1 MAQRFLTLEE
11 AAEQLGITK
20 ERLLALREANR
31 VTGYKDG
38 ASWKFRS
45 EVIDK
50 LAEDGI
56 PSTDASASDLALNLD
71 DEDDDYTFP
80 ADSSLSLPAETPTE
94 TAASDDDE
102 LTLGGDDELTLG
114 DDELSLA
121 PADEPAPAAA
131 APGSGSDLSL
141 DSEEMVAGPASDIS
155 LDDVDEPTV
164 AGLDEGSDDALALD
178 DDGSIDINTD
188 SILLSENELGV
199 SMSGSPSTI
208 IGKAD
213 LDADLDL
220 SPIDKGAGPASDV
233 RLASE
238 SDVLPIGDDDLGL
251 DLPSPSGNFEGLE
264 ELEVDLEAESS
275 RILAPED
282 VAKAQAA
289 AKASE
294 SAKKAA
300 ASKSG
305 LSDLDLDLAPL
316 GSDIAAGASDINLGG
331 EKGSSGSLAGL
342 SALELDDDDDQV
354 LGDGSDVTLS
364 GESSGINIIS
374 PSDSGLALDEVPL
387 DLSGSAPIGSSLDL
401 GMGSSIA
408 SASDVS
414 LEPLAINVG
423 PESKIGDFQLTP
435 LGDDDGDDEKDSS
448 QVIALDEISEES
460 AGAPL
465 ASGFGEEAG
474 MMSEDFGLGLTPGGA
489 APVALAPAGPDTPF
503 SLANVLLL
511 ACCLLVISLC
521 GMMTYDLVRNIWHF
535 DEVGKINSTLLQ
547 ALNPFLG
554 R

>member
-11 AAEQLGITK
+11 AANQLGISND
-20 ERLLALREANR
+20 RLLALRQANK

-45 EVIDK
+45 EAIEK
-50 LAEDGI
+50 LAEGGI
-56 PSTDASASDLALNLD
+56 PEIEPSPSDLALNLD
-71 DEDDDYTFP
+71 DEDDDFKFP
-80 ADSSLSLPAETPTE
+80 EDSSGSLKAEPTSDLELGLADEETPPAKAE
-94 TAASDDDE
+94 PAGS
-102 LTLGGDDELTLG
+102 
-114 DDELSLA
+114 ELSLEDEGLSSA
-121 PADEPAPAAA
+121 PP
-131 APGSGSDLSL
+131 
-141 DSEEMVAGPASDIS
+141 SDIS
-155 LDDVDEPTV
+155 LEDVDEPTV

-178 DDGSIDINTD
+178 DDESIDINTD
-188 SILLSENELGV
+188 SILLSENELGDT
-199 SMSGSPSTI
+199 SGRPPSTI
-208 IGKAD
+208 IGKADLD

-233 RLASE
+233 KLAKD
-238 SDVLPIGDDDLGL
+238 SDLLPVGDDELAL

-289 AKASE
+289 AKAAGSD
-294 SAKKAA
+294 KKKTPP
-300 ASKSG
+300 KSG
-305 LSDLDLDLAPL
+305 GISDLDLAPL
-316 GSDIAAGASDINLGG
+316 DSQLGGMASDIGLGK
-331 EKGSSGSLAGL
+331 EPPGSGAAIAGL
-342 SALELDDDDDQV
+342 SALELDDDDEV

-387 DLSGSAPIGSSLDL
+387 DLTGSAPLGSSLDL
-401 GMGSSIA
+401 GMGSSG
-408 SASDVS
+408 SESNVS
-414 LEPLAINVG
+414 LEPLAIDIG

-435 LGDDDGDDEKDSS
+435 LGDDEGDDEKDSS

-465 ASGFGEEAG
+465 PSGAFTESG
-474 MMSEDFGLGLTPGGA
+474 MMSEDFAMGGLAPTGVA
-489 APVALAPAGPDTPF
+489 APTLASAGADTPF
-503 SLANVLLL
+503 SLANVLSLAGCILL
-511 ACCLLVISLC
+511 LGIC
-521 GMMTYDLVRNIWHF
+521 GMMTYDLLRNIWSW
-535 DEVGKINSTLLQ
+535 DQVGKINSTLLQ

>member
-1 MAQRFLTLEE
+1 MAQRFLTLDE

-20 ERLLALREANR
+20 ERLLALREANK

-45 EVIDK
+45 EAIDK
-50 LAEDGI
+50 LAEEGI
-56 PSTDASASDLALNLD
+56 PSGDPSSSDLALTID
-71 DEDDDYTFP
+71 DEDEDYTFP
-80 ADSSLSLPAETPTE
+80 ADSSPALSTAAPTVSAADEDELSLA
-94 TAASDDDE
+94 
-102 LTLGGDDELTLG
+102 

-121 PADEPAPAAA
+121 PADEPVAKASPTEQ
-131 APGSGSDLSL
+131 GFDLSL
-141 DSEEMVAGPASDIS
+141 DSEEMIAGPASDIS

-188 SILLSENELGV
+188 SILLSETELGG

-289 AKASE
+289 AKAAE
-294 SAKKAA
+294 SGKKAPA
-300 ASKSG
+300 PSNLGG
-305 LSDLDLDLAPL
+305 LSDLDLAPL
-316 GSDIAAGASDINLGG
+316 DSGLAAGASDIDLSG
-331 EKGSSGSLAGL
+331 EKSGKGSSGALAGL

-374 PSDSGLALDEVPL
+374 PSDSGLALDEVSL

-401 GMGSSIA
+401 GMGSSIISES
-408 SASDVS
+408 SAS
-414 LEPLAINVG
+414 LEPLAISVG

-474 MMSEDFGLGLTPGGA
+474 MISEDFGLGLTPGA
-489 APVALAPAGPDTPF
+489 APMASVPAGPDTPF
-503 SLANVLLL
+503 SLWNVLSL
-511 ACCLLVISLC
+511 AACLLLISLC
-521 GMMTYDLVRNIWHF
+521 GMMTYDLVRNIWNF
-535 DEVGKINSTLLQ
+535 DGVGKINSTLLQ

>member
-11 AAEQLGITK
+11 AANQLGISVD
-20 ERLLALREANR
+20 RLLALRQANK

-45 EVIDK
+45 EAIEK
-50 LAEDGI
+50 LASAGI
-56 PSTDASASDLALNLD
+56 PEIEASPSDLALNLD
-71 DEDDDYTFP
+71 DEDDDYKFP
-80 ADSSLSLPAETPTE
+80 ADSSGSLKVEPTDDLDLGLAEEETPPAKAE
-94 TAASDDDE
+94 APAHEHVAEAPGS
-102 LTLGGDDELTLG
+102 
-114 DDELSLA
+114 ELSLE
-121 PADEPAPAAA
+121 DE
-131 APGSGSDLSL
+131 GISSG
-141 DSEEMVAGPASDIS
+141 PPSDIS
-155 LDDVDEPTV
+155 LEDVDEPTV

-188 SILLSENELGV
+188 SILLSENELGD
-199 SMSGSPSTI
+199 MGGRPPSTI

-213 LDADLDL
+213 LDLDADLDL
-220 SPIDKGAGPASDV
+220 SPLDKGAGPASDV
-233 RLASE
+233 KLAKD
-238 SDVLPIGDDDLGL
+238 SDLLPVGDDELGL
-251 DLPSPSGNFEGLE
+251 DLPSPSGNYEGLE

-289 AKASE
+289 AKAADS
-294 SAKKAA
+294 SKKKAPP
-300 ASKSG
+300 KSG
-305 LSDLDLDLAPL
+305 GISDLDLAPL
-316 GSDIAAGASDINLGG
+316 DSQLGGMASDIGLGKEPPG
-331 EKGSSGSLAGL
+331 SGSAIAGL
-342 SALELDDDDDQV
+342 SALELDDDDEV

-387 DLSGSAPIGSSLDL
+387 DLTGSAPLGSSLDL
-401 GMGSSIA
+401 GMGSSA
-408 SASDVS
+408 SESNVA

-435 LGDDDGDDEKDSS
+435 LGDDEGDDEKDSS

-465 ASGFGEEAG
+465 PSGAFTEGG
-474 MMSEDFGLGLTPGGA
+474 MMSEDFAMGGLAPTGVA
-489 APVALAPAGPDTPF
+489 APALASAGADTPF
-503 SLANVLLL
+503 SLANVLSLAGCVLL
-511 ACCLLVISLC
+511 LGLC
-521 GMMTYDLVRNIWHF
+521 GMMTYDLLRNIWSW
-535 DEVGKINSTLLQ
+535 DQVGKINSTLLQ